1 MEGFRDSLLSKGFF
15 PKDEMRRDKL
25 HHSPTVKR
33 RRDEQLGVDVR
44 GGGQVDAGHLSQDFQ
59 HVSSSRTD
67 LIFPRGRLA
76 TRLLPTGHVAKTL
89 TRPSHPHKRVP
100 PGSGVDAGT
109 EGRGREAHVTSDDA
123 PAASLRGQAAPA
135 SST

>member
-1 MEGFRDSLLSKGFF
+1 
-15 PKDEMRRDKL
+15 MRCAGINNKL

-67 LIFPRGRLA
+67 LIFPRGRFA
-76 TRLLPTGHVAKTL
+76 TRLLPTGHVGNLPKAQP
-89 TRPSHPHKRVP
+89 PSQEG

-109 EGRGREAHVTSDDA
+109 EGRDREANVTSDDA
-123 PAASLRGQAAPA
+123 PAASHRGQTALASAPH
-135 SST
+135 